1 MKLLFWNLK
10 KNAIDNYVVNCLN
23 ENSIDIAVLAEF
35 SGLNFD
41 YIESF
46 SGYSHIKGLGGCD
59 KITMLVK
66 NGLDVSVKREA
77 SRYVIYHFTFN
88 NTEYNLVGTHL
99 QDRINTD
106 KEVRILT
113 IGRLVNDL
121 SNLERSS
128 KCNNSMIIGDFN
140 ANPFD
145 DELLRISAFNAVLF
159 KKVIEKSETR
169 TVDKHQY
176 KRFYNPI
183 LNYISEDTE
192 TYGSYYHIG
201 DSNSPIWHS
210 LDQFIVRKPLI
221 NKIDDFKYIKTI
233 NDVSLIKSVMPNK
246 EISDHLPLFI
256 SISEGV

>member
-10 KNAIDNYVVNCLN
+10 KNSINNYLIECLN
-23 ENSIDIAVLAEF
+23 ENEIDVAVLAEY
-35 SGLNFD
+35 SGLDFD
-41 YIESF
+41 YIESV
-46 SGYSHIKGLGGCD
+46 SEYSHIEGFGGSD

-66 NGLDVSVKREA
+66 TGIEVIVKRES
-77 SRYVIYHFTFN
+77 SRYVIYHIVFN
-88 NTEYNLVGTHL
+88 GFEYNLVGTHL
-99 QDRINTD
+99 QDRIHTD
-106 KEVRILT
+106 KEIRILT

-128 KCNNSMIIGDFN
+128 NCNNSMIIGDFN

-169 TVDKHQY
+169 TVDNKKY
-176 KRFYNPI
+176 RRFYNPI
-183 LNYISEDTE
+183 LNYLSEDTE

-210 LDQFIVRKPLI
+210 LDQFIVRKPLM
-221 NKIDDFKYIKTI
+221 NKITDFRYIKTI
-233 NDVSLIKSVMPNK
+233 DGKSLIKSVMPNK
-246 EISDHLPLFI
+246 DISDHLPLI
-256 SISEGV
+256 VTVLEGE